1 MTVDRRSLAELRA
14 TIERRDKRIA
24 ALEAELERQKQT
36 TVWTLDRAEQ
46 AEADLAA
53 WRAFCDEWVDI
64 AFEVQQQDHKRYTQ
78 AEAEVALRDQMLHA
92 IWLGHKKW
100 KVPTADT
107 EDEWLADLRA
117 RAEKEAER

>member
-46 AEADLAA
+46 AEAD
-53 WRAFCDEWVDI
+53 
-64 AFEVQQQDHKRYTQ
+64 
-78 AEAEVALRDQMLHA
+78 
-92 IWLGHKKW
+92 
-100 KVPTADT
+100 
-107 EDEWLADLRA
+107 
-117 RAEKEAER
+117 AEKARFCPSCDARIEQCPICGETIPRYPA

>member
-46 AEADLAA
+46 AEA
-53 WRAFCDEWVDI
+53 
-64 AFEVQQQDHKRYTQ
+64 
-78 AEAEVALRDQMLHA
+78 EVALRDRMLVAEYDSHTP
-92 IWLGHKKW
+92 K
-100 KVPTADT
+100 TAGYMR
-107 EDEWLADLRA
+107 WFADLRA
-117 RAEKEAER
+117 RAEGGDRGR